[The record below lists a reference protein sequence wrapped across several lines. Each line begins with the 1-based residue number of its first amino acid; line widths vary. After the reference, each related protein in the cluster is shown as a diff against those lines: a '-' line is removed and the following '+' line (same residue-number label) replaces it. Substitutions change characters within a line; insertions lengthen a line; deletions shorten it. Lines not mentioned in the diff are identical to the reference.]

1 MLVMN
6 PIHLQTLLTIVDE
19 GSFEDAAY
27 ILGISPSA
35 VSQRIKALEKT
46 VGRLLLRRGTPVS
59 ATEAGEVLMQAA
71 RRMALLQAETMANLK
86 ERIATIPLSVA
97 INADSLAT
105 WFPPVLARVASWD
118 AVTLTL
124 RIEDESHS
132 LNLLRRGDVLGAVT
146 RDPHP
151 APGCD
156 AIELGTMRYVSV
168 ANPWLLDKYTTDGQ
182 VDWEAMPAL
191 RFGPRDGLQDEGL
204 KTHVQKT
211 RHEPDNTQPIMR
223 RISQIPS
230 AEAFTEATRVGLG
243 WSLLPLQH
251 AQPLLMS
258 GDLVRL
264 DDTILDVPLYW
275 HRWRLES
282 PALEK
287 LTTAVQTAAQT
298 LQQ

>member
-27 ILGISPSA
+27 VLGISPSA

-46 VGRLLLRRGTPVS
+46 VGRLLLRRSTPVS

-146 RDPHP
+146 RAPTPPP
-151 APGCD
+151 AATPSNSEPCATYPSPTPGCSTNTPPTGKSTGKPCQHS
-156 AIELGTMRYVSV
+156 ASAPATGSKTKASKPTSKKPTT
-168 ANPWLLDKYTTDGQ
+168 NPITRNQSCVEYHKS
-182 VDWEAMPAL
+182 
-191 RFGPRDGLQDEGL
+191 PRP
-204 KTHVQKT
+204 KPSQK
-211 RHEPDNTQPIMR
+211 QP
-223 RISQIPS
+223 
-230 AEAFTEATRVGLG
+230 E
-243 WSLLPLQH
+243 
-251 AQPLLMS
+251 
-258 GDLVRL
+258 
-264 DDTILDVPLYW
+264 
-275 HRWRLES
+275 
-282 PALEK
+282 
-287 LTTAVQTAAQT
+287 
-298 LQQ
+298 

>member
-27 ILGISPSA
+27 VLGISPSA

-105 WFPPVLARVASWD
+105 WFPPVLARVAGWD

-124 RIEDESHS
+124 RIEDESH
-132 LNLLRRGDVLGAVT
+132 
-146 RDPHP
+146 
-151 APGCD
+151 
-156 AIELGTMRYVSV
+156 
-168 ANPWLLDKYTTDGQ
+168 
-182 VDWEAMPAL
+182 
-191 RFGPRDGLQDEGL
+191 
-204 KTHVQKT
+204 
-211 RHEPDNTQPIMR
+211 
-223 RISQIPS
+223 
-230 AEAFTEATRVGLG
+230 
-243 WSLLPLQH
+243 
-251 AQPLLMS
+251 
-258 GDLVRL
+258 
-264 DDTILDVPLYW
+264 
-275 HRWRLES
+275 
-282 PALEK
+282 
-287 LTTAVQTAAQT
+287 
-298 LQQ
+298 

>member
-27 ILGISPSA
+27 VLGISPSA
-35 VSQRIKALEKT
+35 VSQRIKPWKN
-46 VGRLLLRRGTPVS
+46 RRPTPAAPQHPRQRHRSRRSPHASRPPHGTAPS
-59 ATEAGEVLMQAA
+59 
-71 RRMALLQAETMANLK
+71 RTMANLK

-151 APGCD
+151 APSGSCRT
-156 AIELGTMRYVSV
+156 A
-168 ANPWLLDKYTTDGQ
+168 
-182 VDWEAMPAL
+182 
-191 RFGPRDGLQDEGL
+191 
-204 KTHVQKT
+204 
-211 RHEPDNTQPIMR
+211 EP
-223 RISQIPS
+223 
-230 AEAFTEATRVGLG
+230 
-243 WSLLPLQH
+243 
-251 AQPLLMS
+251 
-258 GDLVRL
+258 
-264 DDTILDVPLYW
+264 
-275 HRWRLES
+275 
-282 PALEK
+282 
-287 LTTAVQTAAQT
+287 
-298 LQQ
+298 

>member
-27 ILGISPSA
+27 VLGISPSA

-146 RDPHP
+146 RDPPPRPRLRRHR
-151 APGCD
+151 
-156 AIELGTMRYVSV
+156 TR
-168 ANPWLLDKYTTDGQ
+168 NH
-182 VDWEAMPAL
+182 AL
-191 RFGPRDGLQDEGL
+191 R
-204 KTHVQKT
+204 
-211 RHEPDNTQPIMR
+211 IR
-223 RISQIPS
+223 R
-230 AEAFTEATRVGLG
+230 
-243 WSLLPLQH
+243 
-251 AQPLLMS
+251 QPLAARQIHHRRAS
-258 GDLVRL
+258 RL
-264 DDTILDVPLYW
+264 GSHASTPL
-275 HRWRLES
+275 RPPRR
-282 PALEK
+282 PPRRRPQNPRPK
-287 LTTAVQTAAQT
+287 NPPRTR
-298 LQQ
+298 